1 MKKRLIA
8 CTLLVLCLT
17 VAMEGTMAYY
27 TAEEAALN
35 VITTGELD
43 ITLVEQQL
51 VDGKLEPYPD
61 EPIHIMPSVTVSK
74 IVTVEN
80 HDGPAYIR
88 ARYTIDVKNAAGE
101 AMELDAQTLDKLIDV
116 LGADSK
122 WIYGVD
128 GWFYYESAV
137 PMSGVTEPL
146 FEQVHFS
153 GPNMT
158 NEYQNCTVEILVEA
172 QAVQVAH
179 NGSSALEAKGW
190 PEAGQKEDK

>member
-1 MKKRLIA
+1 MKKRMIVCA
-8 CTLLVLCLT
+8 LLVLCLT
-17 VAMEGTMAYY
+17 MAVEGTMAYY

-51 VDGKLEPYPD
+51 VDDKLVPYPD
-61 EPIHIMPSVTVSK
+61 EAIHIMPGVAVSK

-80 HDGPAYIR
+80 HKGPAYIR
-88 ARYTIDVKNAAGE
+88 ARYTITMKNAAGE
-101 AMELDAQTLDKLIDV
+101 IMELDATTLDKLIDI
-116 LGADSK
+116 LGKDGNWTYGADG
-122 WIYGVD
+122 WYYYGPAVATD
-128 GWFYYESAV
+128 GA
-137 PMSGVTEPL
+137 TEPL

-190 PEAGQKEDK
+190 PEAEQKEDK